1 MGATR
6 AVGIKDIGNAI
17 LIYYSRIELFNPD
30 IKELF
35 GCSNS
40 KACDLKKKAKAYAV
54 ENGYPAINASG
65 VYTKA
70 AYEAWGLDIN
80 DLETRF
86 RKLQKLNL
94 IGGVHNATA

>member
-1 MGATR
+1 MGR
-6 AVGIKDIGNAI
+6 AVNICSIENAI
-17 LIYYSRIELFNPD
+17 LLYYSKIELSNQD

-35 GCSNS
+35 GCSDS

-54 ENGYPAINASG
+54 ANNFPALNAGG

-80 DLETRF
+80 DLETRYK
-86 RKLQKLNL
+86 KLQKLNL
-94 IGGVHNATA
+94 LGGAHVGTA